1 LIKTFLPQKQ
11 PNTVGIS
18 MTKSVAL
25 LLVLVFLTSS
35 CLLGVKAVS
44 ASQDSWTTKE
54 PMPTARTDLGTAVV
68 KGKVFPIGGDGGGY
82 FTVFRANEQYTPFG
96 YELVP
101 PAVSVFSPENVTYTS
116 VNVSLAFTVNRP
128 VVWIGFSLDG
138 QDNVTIS
145 GNTTLAE
152 LTNGLHNITVYA
164 EDSFENMGASETVTF
179 TIAKET
185 ETFPIRLAAATAIVI
200 AAVVLVAAVGVGL
213 SAYLKKRK

>member
-1 LIKTFLPQKQ
+1 
-11 PNTVGIS
+11 

-68 KGKVFPIGGDGGGY
+68 KGKVFAIGGDGGGY

-101 PAVSVFSPENVTYTS
+101 PAVSVFSPENVTYISS
-116 VNVSLAFTVNRP
+116 VNVSLAFTVNNQLFGWASALMGR
-128 VVWIGFSLDG
+128 
-138 QDNVTIS
+138 
-145 GNTTLAE
+145 
-152 LTNGLHNITVYA
+152 IT
-164 EDSFENMGASETVTF
+164 
-179 TIAKET
+179 
-185 ETFPIRLAAATAIVI
+185 
-200 AAVVLVAAVGVGL
+200 
-213 SAYLKKRK
+213 